1 MIDDDDRI
9 VRGAGAD
16 TEDAAVEVRPGDSPV
31 VLGLPHTG
39 TGLPEAVR
47 AALNGRGLELADT
60 DWHVERL
67 YADLLPGATTVRA
80 RFHRYVVDANRDP
93 DGSSL
98 YPGQA
103 TTDLIPV
110 TDFDG
115 RPIWHA
121 GREPDDERTR
131 SLVRDWHAPYH
142 RALAREIDRV
152 RDRHGVAILYDCHSI
167 RSGVPRLFEGRLPDL
182 NVGTDG
188 GATCD
193 ARVEAAVVGA
203 ARASGLTWV
212 LNGRF
217 RGGWTVRR
225 HGRPADGVHAIQ
237 MELAQSSHLVAERAP
252 WTYDGARA
260 AALRGTLGRALA
272 ALEGLAPH
280 LVDPSTPSTRRAR

>member
-9 VRGAGAD
+9 VRGAGVD

-39 TGLPEAVR
+39 AGLPDAVR

-98 YPGQA
+98 YPGRA

-115 RPIWHA
+115 EPIWHV
-121 GREPDDERTR
+121 GREPDDAATR
-131 SLVRDWHAPYH
+131 SLVRAWHAPYH

-152 RDRHGVAILYDCHSI
+152 RERHGVAILYDCHSI
-167 RSGVPRLFEGRLPDL
+167 RSVVPRLFDGRLPDL

-203 ARASGLTWV
+203 ARASGLSWV

-225 HGRPADGVHAIQ
+225 HGRPADGVHAVQ
-237 MELAQSSHLVAERAP
+237 MELAQSSYLVAERAP

-260 AALRGTLGRALA
+260 AGLRDTLGRALA
-272 ALEGLAPH
+272 ALEALAPR
-280 LVDPSTPSTRRAR
+280 LSDPSLPSTRRAR